1 MHHKPRGRFH
11 ATLHETTLILSLP
24 FLTRGVP
31 EDEVHLAAVD
41 LERGLAL
48 VEARR
53 DVLLK
58 ETQRERGI

>member
-1 MHHKPRGRFH
+1 MYN
-11 ATLHETTLILSLP
+11 

-31 EDEVHLAAVD
+31 EDEVDPAAVD

-53 DVLLK
+53 DVLLQ
-58 ETQRERGI
+58 ETRESGI